1 MQMRNRLMLIALPL
15 CAVMLAAGVAV
26 AAPNGGEHFN
36 DTKLDDPHVV
46 RPIAASS
53 STEGELSLDVI
64 YLEQVDAASAL
75 VALQTAPPPPVPEPE
90 PEPEPAPA
98 PTPIRTPA
106 PAVASSGNGD
116 FLSCVRSRESGGD
129 YTVHNSGGSGA
140 SGAYQ
145 FMPGTW
151 NSIAGSSGRGDLVGV
166 DPAAASPA
174 DQDAMAHAL
183 YAQQGSSPWGGSC
196 S

>member
-1 MQMRNRLMLIALPL
+1 MRNRILLIAIPL
-15 CAVMLAAGVAV
+15 CVVMLAAGVAV
-26 AAPNGGEHFN
+26 ASPDSGEHFN

-53 STEGELSLDVI
+53 STGGVFALDLSFLEGLNGP
-64 YLEQVDAASAL
+64 SAL
-75 VALQTAPPPPVPEPE
+75 AALQAPPPA

-98 PTPIRTPA
+98 PPPAWTP
-106 PAVASSGNGD
+106 SSTERSATGD
-116 FLSCVRSRESGGD
+116 FLACIRRRESGGD
-129 YTVHNSGGSGA
+129 YAIHNTGGSGA

-151 NSIAGSSGRGDLVGV
+151 NSIAASTGHSDLVGV

-174 DQDAMAHAL
+174 DQDAMAAEL
-183 YAQQGSSPWGGSC
+183 YAQQGSRPWGGYC
-196 S
+196 G

>member
-1 MQMRNRLMLIALPL
+1 MRNRLMLIALPL

-53 STEGELSLDVI
+53 STESGHALDVI
-64 YLEQVDAASAL
+64 YLEVVNGSSAL
-75 VALQTAPPPPVPEPE
+75 IALQTAPPPPAPE

-98 PTPIRTPA
+98 PAPAWTPA
-106 PAVASSGNGD
+106 PTVRSGGNGD
-116 FLSCVRSRESGGD
+116 FLSCVRNRESGGD
-129 YTVHNSGGSGA
+129 YTIHNTGGSGA

-145 FMPGTW
+145 FLPGTW
-151 NSIAGSSGRGDLVGV
+151 NSIAGSSGRGDLVGM
-166 DPAAASPA
+166 DPASATPA
-174 DQDAMAHAL
+174 DQDAMAQAL
-183 YAQQGSSPWGGSC
+183 YAQQGSSPWGGYC
-196 S
+196 G